1 MVNAT
6 DGELDSAG
14 TTGGVPTI
22 VDNNNDAPTAP
33 TLSAS
38 AELELGEATAGTLIA
53 TASGSTDPNGDA
65 VTYELDAASAV
76 NYDIDA
82 DTGIITLTQA
92 GADLVNSGGSLP
104 APVVNATDGELDS
117 AGITGGVPVI
127 VVPPI
132 IARDDTDNLELELQ
146 VETTVPIDQENFT
159 LLGVLGGSDGTNSN
173 LGFTVSESN
182 NGTVSI
188 EVKQTALLQVADAI
202 SLEIYD
208 NNNQLLYVAANENN
222 PLVGNVLGLEV
233 LGLTNNAG
241 GLTATVSGLEPGD
254 YKIVVRK
261 DESLL
266 TDLVNDLT
274 LAELGQEGVLLGPDN
289 QAAVLNAVEDAL
301 GPFGDIIVAALSPIL
316 IPLLAT
322 PGGLGIDSL
331 ITTLGDFLSDAQ
343 IDEVLD
349 DLVAPLLSNTLT
361 LLETTDVTA
370 TLNEYSFA
378 KDTVVTGNVITP
390 DPLATDETGEDTV
403 NPITTLTMIASNDNS
418 TSVPTATELNGVDA
432 LSINGEYGVLIINEN
447 GDYTYTANGDYESS
461 GQSDAFTYTISDG
474 TNSVTADLVIDLDFT
489 VDMAGGNDV
498 VNITNNIVQSS
509 LVELDGL
516 DDSANTINLDSALNV
531 SIIGG
536 DGVDTINLIGSGQTL
551 SLSDIF
557 QTEVLDISGTG
568 ANTLLVQTADI
579 ANSGVSSPIYV
590 KGNSDDTVDLE
601 GDSWSNVAQ
610 ATSEGETYNVWQSG
624 SDISTQIYIDTDIT
638 NII

>member
-1 MVNAT
+1 MVDTIAPIAPVINAVTGDDIVNAV
-6 DGELDSAG
+6 EAG
-14 TTGGVPTI
+14 AGFNVTGTG
-22 VDNNNDAPTAP
+22 
-33 TLSAS
+33 
-38 AELELGEATAGTLIA
+38 TAG
-53 TASGSTDPNGDA
+53 
-65 VTYELDAASAV
+65 
-76 NYDIDA
+76 
-82 DTGIITLTQA
+82 DTITLTNEA
-92 GADLVNSGGSLP
+92 GAQIGDP
-104 APVVNATDGELDS
+104 ATVDGDGNWSVAVDADDVTAMGEGDETLTATATDAAGNLPS
-117 AGITGGVPVI
+117 ASSTVDI
-127 VVPPI
+127 VVDTIAPI
-132 IARDDTDNLELELQ
+132 IARDDTDNLELELR

-159 LLGVLGGSDGTNSN
+159 LLGALGGSDGTDSN
-173 LGFTVSESN
+173 LGFKVGEST
-182 NGTVSI
+182 NGTVNI

-208 NNNQLLYVAANENN
+208 NNNQLLYIAANENN
-222 PLVGNVLGLEV
+222 PLLGNVLGLEV

-241 GLTATVSGLEPGD
+241 SLTATISGLEPGD

-266 TDLVNDLT
+266 TELVNDLT

-301 GPFGDIIVAALSPIL
+301 GPLGGLTFSVLRPIL
-316 IPLLAT
+316 TPLLAA
-322 PGGLGIDSL
+322 PGGLGIDGL
-331 ITTLGDFLSDAQ
+331 ITTLGGFLSEAQ
-343 IDEVLD
+343 IDAVLD

-361 LLETTDVTA
+361 LLKTTDVTA
-370 TLNEYSFA
+370 TLTEYSFA
-378 KDTVVTGNVITP
+378 NDTVVTGNVIDP
-390 DPLATDETGEDTV
+390 DPSATNESGEDTI
-403 NPITTLTMIASNDNS
+403 NPITTLDMIASSNNS
-418 TSVPTATELNGVDA
+418 NSVPTATELNGVDA
-432 LSINGEYGVLIINEN
+432 LFIDGEYGVLIINEN

-461 GQSDAFTYTISDG
+461 GQSDTFTYTISDG
-474 TNSVTADLVIDLDFT
+474 TNSVTADLVIDLGFT
-489 VDMAGGNDV
+489 VDMEGGDDV

-536 DGVDTINLIGSGQTL
+536 DGVDTINLTGSGQTL

-590 KGNSDDTVDLE
+590 KGDSDDTVDLE
-601 GDSWSNVAQ
+601 GDSWSNVGQTA
-610 ATSEGETYNVWQSG
+610 SEGETYNVWQAG

>member
-1 MVNAT
+1 MVDTIAPIAPVINAVTGDDIVNAV
-6 DGELDSAG
+6 EAG
-14 TTGGVPTI
+14 AGFNVTGTG
-22 VDNNNDAPTAP
+22 
-33 TLSAS
+33 
-38 AELELGEATAGTLIA
+38 TAG
-53 TASGSTDPNGDA
+53 
-65 VTYELDAASAV
+65 
-76 NYDIDA
+76 
-82 DTGIITLTQA
+82 DTITLTNEA
-92 GADLVNSGGSLP
+92 GAQIGDP
-104 APVVNATDGELDS
+104 ATVDGDGNWSVAVDADDVTAMGEGDETLTATATDAAGNLPS
-117 AGITGGVPVI
+117 ASSTVDI
-127 VVPPI
+127 VVDTIAPI
-132 IARDDTDNLELELQ
+132 IARDDTDNLELELR

-159 LLGVLGGSDGTNSN
+159 LLGALGGSDGTDSN
-173 LGFTVSESN
+173 LGFKVGEST
-182 NGTVSI
+182 NGTVNI

-208 NNNQLLYVAANENN
+208 NNNQLLYIAANENN
-222 PLVGNVLGLEV
+222 PLLGNVLGLEV

-241 GLTATVSGLEPGD
+241 SLTATISGLEPGD

-266 TDLVNDLT
+266 TELVNDLT

-301 GPFGDIIVAALSPIL
+301 GPLGGLTFSVLRPIL
-316 IPLLAT
+316 TPLLAA
-322 PGGLGIDSL
+322 PGGLGIDGL
-331 ITTLGDFLSDAQ
+331 ITTLGGFLSEAQ
-343 IDEVLD
+343 IDAVLD

-361 LLETTDVTA
+361 LLKTTDVTA
-370 TLNEYSFA
+370 TLTEYSFA
-378 KDTVVTGNVITP
+378 NDTVVTGNVIDP
-390 DPLATDETGEDTV
+390 DPSATNESGEDTI
-403 NPITTLTMIASNDNS
+403 NPITTLDMIASSNNS
-418 TSVPTATELNGVDA
+418 NSVPTATELNGVDA
-432 LSINGEYGVLIINEN
+432 LFIDGEYGVLIINEN

-461 GQSDAFTYTISDG
+461 GQSDTFTYTISDG
-474 TNSVTADLVIDLDFT
+474 TNSVTADLVIDLGFT
-489 VDMAGGNDV
+489 VDMAGGDDV
-498 VNITNNIVQSS
+498 VNITNNIVQSF
-509 LVELDGL
+509 LVGL

-536 DGVDTINLIGSGQTL
+536 DGVDTINLTGSSQTL

-590 KGNSDDTVDLE
+590 KGDSDDTVDLE